1 MSNDTIA
8 AIATA
13 RGIAALA
20 VVRMTGPSSL
30 DIANRLFKGADLVS
44 ASSHTVH
51 VGEFRDPA
59 GEDVDQVVVTLFKS
73 PRSVTGED
81 VVEISCH
88 GGDRAQQVILRA
100 LLDSGARLADP
111 GEFTQRAFLNG
122 KVDLAQAEAVADL
135 IHAHSTLAHRVSL
148 SQLHGTYSDF
158 VSTVRNGLIET
169 CSLVELEL
177 DFSEEDVEFADRS
190 QLRQLLADTEKALRR
205 LLGSAHLGA
214 LIRDGVR
221 VVIGGR
227 PNAGKSTLLN
237 ALLGRN
243 RAIVSEIPGTT
254 RDEIEAEAE
263 IEGLRFCFIDTA
275 GLRETTD
282 AVEAE
287 GVRRTHEAIERSSI
301 LLYVFDVT
309 QGLDGEEREF
319 VQCLRQEDPGFPL
332 IMVANKADLL
342 ADAKT
347 IEETIEETIDETID
361 ETIADTGFD
370 ARPLKLDPI
379 SARDALDEPGILTML
394 KEILVDSVHG
404 SMAGA
409 DASVIV
415 TNERHRQHLAAALD
429 AVESAQSKLD
439 VESGDIL
446 SLDLRH
452 ALNELG
458 AITGE
463 VTSDDILGEIF
474 GRFCVG
480 K

>member
-1 MSNDTIA
+1 MPNDTIA

-20 VVRMTGPSSL
+20 VVRMTGPSSV

-44 ASSHTVH
+44 ARSHTVH
-51 VGEFRDPA
+51 VGEFHDPD
-59 GEDVDQVVVTLFKS
+59 GEDVDKVVVALFKS

-88 GGDRAQQVILRA
+88 GGDRAQSVILRA

-122 KVDLAQAEAVADL
+122 KIDLAQAEAVADL

-148 SQLHGTYSDF
+148 SQLHGTYSDY
-158 VSTVRNGLIET
+158 VSTVRSRLIET

-205 LLGSAHLGA
+205 LLGSAHLGT
-214 LIRDGVR
+214 LIRDGVT

-263 IEGLRFCFIDTA
+263 IEGLLFRFIDTA

-309 QGLDGEEREF
+309 KGLDTAEREF
-319 VQCLRQEDPGFPL
+319 VRRLRQEDSGLPS

-342 ADAKT
+342 EGSKIVDETVDKT
-347 IEETIEETIDETID
+347 IDDPIDEAID
-361 ETIADTGFD
+361 T
-370 ARPLKLDPI
+370 RPLELRPI
-379 SARDALDEPGILTML
+379 SARDALEDPEILSTL
-394 KEILVDSVHG
+394 KGILVDSVHG

-415 TNERHRQHLAAALD
+415 TNERHRQHLAAALV
-429 AVESAQSKLD
+429 AVESAQSKLNA
-439 VESGDIL
+439 ESGDIL

-474 GRFCVG
+474 GRFCIG